1 VLVETSLFGK
11 AKVTAR
17 EQSVTGVGLTICL
30 TRTGGFTMPALSDDE
45 ITNALEGLPAW
56 SRDGDALAASFRRKD
71 WRDALAFVN
80 QIGDE
85 AERRHHHPDV
95 CVTGYRNV
103 ALRLT
108 THSDGGITGRDVS
121 LATWI
126 SDLAER

>member
-1 VLVETSLFGK
+1 
-11 AKVTAR
+11 
-17 EQSVTGVGLTICL
+17 
-30 TRTGGFTMPALSDDE
+30 MPGLSDEE

-85 AERRHHHPDV
+85 AERRDHHPDV
-95 CVTGYRNV
+95 CITGYRTV
-103 ALRLT
+103 TVRLT
-108 THSDGGITGRDVS
+108 THSEGGITRRDVL

-126 SDLAER
+126 SEAASS